1 MVRGGLPLTLPA
13 TNSRELL
20 ADGARRSDGIVL
32 AGGDDVDPR
41 LYANGL
47 PARVRRTV
55 GVTPD
60 GGQRDFR
67 ELVLIDE
74 VFRQRKPLLAIC
86 RGHQILNVALG
97 GTLLADIPRQRPDAL
112 NHCRTDLKDKIVHQ
126 VTLDSGSL
134 LAQAAGCASLGLN
147 SSHHPAV
154 ATLR

>member
-20 ADGARRSDGIVL
+20 AECVRRSDGIVL
-32 AGGDDVDPR
+32 TGGDDVDPR

-86 RGHQILNVALG
+86 RGHQILNVALR
-97 GTLLADIPRQRPDAL
+97 GTLLAAIPTQPPRAPVHRP
-112 NHCRTDLKDKIVHQ
+112 TDR
-126 VTLDSGSL
+126 
-134 LAQAAGCASLGLN
+134 
-147 SSHHPAV
+147 P
-154 ATLR
+154 